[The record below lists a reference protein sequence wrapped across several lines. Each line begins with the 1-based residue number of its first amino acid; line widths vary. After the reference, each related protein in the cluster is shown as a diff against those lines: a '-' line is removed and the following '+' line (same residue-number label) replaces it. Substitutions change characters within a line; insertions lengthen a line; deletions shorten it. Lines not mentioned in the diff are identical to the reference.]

1 MALASHAEA
10 TGPIVEIESGQI
22 QELRHGGVDCFL
34 NVPFA
39 ADTGGANRVLMAR
52 LQNGCAALRPMLDG
66 TRLPNWPDQA
76 MAADLMEGL
85 DVMVGH
91 TRDRDHVLC
100 HGPWLPRRLAGPR
113 RSD

>member
-22 QELRHGGVDCFL
+22 QELRHDGVDCCL

-66 TRLPNWPDQA
+66 AQLPYWPDQA
-76 MAADLMEGL
+76 MAAGLMEGL

-91 TRDRDHVLC
+91 TRDRDNVLC